1 MDIKS
6 TIDKLE
12 ILSGK
17 KVEYVKELSR
27 GKTFVFKTI
36 ARKNEVIQCFLLDTY
51 ENLIKHY
58 KNVCMIDK
66 FSEFSVLISL
76 LNVNTYIKNV
86 IFNTYT
92 KQELHADKDLLR
104 VVNDKTKTVEK
115 LMIDRNRNLYS
126 FDVNGYILAS
136 KKIDADVLC
145 IDRILGYICMIKKF
159 KMLMYDDKFNFMQTI
174 GMDLIGE
181 G

>member
-1 MDIKS
+1 MDIKI

-58 KNVCMIDK
+58 KNVCIDPLAYGK
-66 FSEFSVLISL
+66 CYHRSL
-76 LNVNTYIKNV
+76 WMVYLYN
-86 IFNTYT
+86 
-92 KQELHADKDLLR
+92 R
-104 VVNDKTKTVEK
+104 
-115 LMIDRNRNLYS
+115 RN
-126 FDVNGYILAS
+126 
-136 KKIDADVLC
+136 
-145 IDRILGYICMIKKF
+145 
-159 KMLMYDDKFNFMQTI
+159 
-174 GMDLIGE
+174 
-181 G
+181 